1 MNTTVL
7 EIPTELL
14 EAAGITPQE
23 AKAELAIRLYQ
34 LQRLNGRQ
42 AAELAGEPKVIASLD
57 WSRNEAGHFDLD
69 DFLSWASHDL
79 KTPLNSIIGF
89 SSVILKGL
97 SGPISETQ
105 ETDLSTV
112 LRAGQRM
119 LALVGYLVEIAR
131 LNNGHT
137 QLSPED
143 ANIEEV
149 ITEATK
155 RWTRQNEAKPLHME
169 MTLADPIFNV
179 DKGQMRQIVSH
190 LLTLASLHVTE
201 GTVSLFAS
209 DSEDALNVRVQSRGT
224 KSANR
229 FEMDSTMLRFIVS
242 SLVKLHGGQMDD
254 PQETEDGLLSRF
266 SVPR

>member
-23 AKAELAIRLYQ
+23 ARKELAIRLYQ
-34 LQRLNGRQ
+34 LQKLNSRQ
-42 AAELAGEPKVIASLD
+42 AVELAGDPKAIASLD

-119 LALVGYLVEIAR
+119 LALIGYLVEIAR
-131 LNNGHT
+131 LNNGQA
-137 QLSPED
+137 QLSREN

-149 ITEATK
+149 VAEATK
-155 RWTRQNEAKPLHME
+155 RWTRQNESKPLHTE
-169 MTLADPIFNV
+169 MTLADPVFNV

-201 GTVSLFAS
+201 GTVSLSVNDS
-209 DSEDALNVRVQSRGT
+209 DDALNVRVQSHGT
-224 KSANR
+224 KSTSR
-229 FEMDSTMLRFIVS
+229 FEMDTAMLRFIVS

-254 PQETEDGLLSRF
+254 PQETEDGLLLRF
-266 SVPR
+266 SLPR

>member
-14 EAAGITPQE
+14 EAARITPQE
-23 AKAELAIRLYQ
+23 ARRELAIRLYQ

-42 AAELAGEPKVIASLD
+42 AAELAGDPDVIKSLS
-57 WSRNEAGHFDLD
+57 WSKDTTGHFDLD

-97 SGPISETQ
+97 SGPISEMQ

-119 LALVGYLVEIAR
+119 LALIGYLVEIAR

-137 QLSPED
+137 HLSREG

-149 ITEATK
+149 IAEATK
-155 RWTRQNEAKPLHME
+155 HWTKQNEAKPLRTE

-209 DSEDALNVRVQSRGT
+209 DLEDALNVRIQSHGT

-229 FEMDSTMLRFIVS
+229 FEMDSTMLRFIIS